1 MPLLTAPA
9 FAREIMVNARGRARR
24 LAGLLPVLVVAAL
37 LGPAP
42 AQSQEESGS
51 EESDPVADYFVGNLL
66 FVFYHEL
73 GHGLIHK
80 LDLPVLGREE
90 DAADQLATLM
100 LMDAGT
106 DSVGG
111 EPVLTAALGWLDSW
125 KKRDG
130 EAADSDFWDEHSLDM
145 QRYANIVCLV
155 YGSDPDSYDNLIK
168 EWDLPADRAGR
179 CPGDYDSAFASWNS
193 VMADVW
199 VTDENP
205 APKNNRSF
213 TLEVRPSD
221 STETEEIAAYVAD
234 QQVFEG
240 LVEGMNENMI
250 LPSPIHVVARD
261 CGEEN
266 AYYDPQTSEITMCYE
281 WLATFMADAEKQ
293 AE

>member
-1 MPLLTAPA
+1 ML
-9 FAREIMVNARGRARR
+9 VNARGLGGELAR
-24 LAGLLPVLVVAAL
+24 LLPALVFATL
-37 LGPAP
+37 LGHGP
-42 AQSQEESGS
+42 AQSQEEQAEVEPAA

-125 KKRDG
+125 QKREG
-130 EAADSDFWDEHSLDM
+130 EAEESEYWDEHSLDL

-155 YGSDPDSYDNLIK
+155 YGSDPDNYHNLVE
-168 EWDLPADRAGR
+168 EWDLPADRAER
-179 CPGDYDSAFASWNS
+179 CPSDFDSASASWNA

-199 VTDENP
+199 VSDDQAAP
-205 APKNNRSF
+205 ADNKSF
-213 TLEVRPSD
+213 TLDIRSAESDETREV
-221 STETEEIAAYVAD
+221 AGYVAD
-234 QQVFEG
+234 LQVFQS
-240 LVEGMNENMI
+240 LVERLNETLV
-250 LPSPIHVVARD
+250 LPSPIKVVAKD
-261 CGEEN
+261 CGVEN
-266 AYYDPQTSEITMCYE
+266 AFYDPQTSEITMCYE
-281 WLATFMADAEKQ
+281 WLATFMTDAEKQ

>member
-1 MPLLTAPA
+1 MAQA
-9 FAREIMVNARGRARR
+9 VMVNGRGIARWMSR
-24 LAGLLPVLVVAAL
+24 LLPVLLVAVL

-42 AQSQEESGS
+42 AQAQEEPAAETES
-51 EESDPVADYFVGNLL
+51 EEAESDPVADYFVGNLL

-106 DSVGG
+106 DAVGG

-125 KKRDG
+125 RKRDG
-130 EAADSDFWDEHSLDM
+130 EAADSDFWDEHSLDV

-155 YGSDPDSYDNLIK
+155 YGSDPDNYDHLIE
-168 EWDLPADRAGR
+168 EWELPADRAER
-179 CPGDYDSAFASWNS
+179 CPGDFHSAAASWDSA
-193 VMADVW
+193 MAEVW
-199 VTDENP
+199 ATEEKP
-205 APKNNRSF
+205 APADNKSF
-213 TLEVRPSD
+213 TLEVKPANSA
-221 STETEEIAAYVAD
+221 ETEEIAAYVAD
-234 QQVFEG
+234 EQIFDA
-240 LVEGMNENMI
+240 LVESMNENLV

>member
-1 MPLLTAPA
+1 MWRQRMVKVTGGLRGWPSLL
-9 FAREIMVNARGRARR
+9 
-24 LAGLLPVLVVAAL
+24 AL
-37 LGPAP
+37 LLLGSIGAIGPTF
-42 AQSQEESGS
+42 AQDSTTE

-66 FVFYHEL
+66 FIFYHEL

-100 LMDAGT
+100 LMDAGS

-111 EPVLTAALGWLDSW
+111 EPVLTAAIGWLDSW
-125 KKRDG
+125 KKREG
-130 EAADSDFWDEHSLDM
+130 EAENSDYFDEHSLDY

-155 YGSDPDSYDNLIK
+155 YGSDPDNYGNLIE
-168 EWDLPADRAGR
+168 EWDLPADRAER
-179 CPGDYDSAFASWNS
+179 CPGDYSSAILSWDS
-193 VMADVW
+193 VMEGVW

-205 APKNNRSF
+205 APAGNRSF
-213 TLEVRPSD
+213 TLDVQAAQSD
-221 STETEEIAAYVAD
+221 ETRAIAEYVVD
-234 QQVFEG
+234 QKVFDD
-240 LVEGMNENMI
+240 LVAGMNESLI
-250 LPSPIHVVARD
+250 LPSPIKVVAKD

-266 AYYDPQTSEITMCYE
+266 AYYDPETSQITMCYE